1 MDNQLII
8 AANQSREL
16 IEYDDDAHLSAD
28 PKVSAIVLHEH
39 ASLEWD
45 VLQNESNGDPLQ
57 REFKVRQ
64 MADSRLKIVVI
75 TFNGGDIR
83 NTYHVDLDGEGA
95 ETQVHGLYLIDKTQ
109 HVENRLKVNH
119 NVPHC
124 TSSEKFKGILDDE
137 ATAIFNGH
145 VYVAKNAQKT
155 DAQQNNSNILLTSK
169 AKINSQPFLEI
180 YADDVKCS
188 HGTSTGQLD
197 QEAMFYMRQRGIS
210 KANARILL
218 MYAFAAEVSNHI
230 GNEMLH
236 EHIDDMIKRRLR
248 GELSSCENCVL
259 RCSHP
264 KDYNFDIDY
273 SKI

>member
-8 AANQSREL
+8 AANQSREI
-16 IEYDDDAHLSAD
+16 IEYDDDAHLTPE
-28 PKVSAIVLHEH
+28 PKVSEIVLNENS
-39 ASLEWD
+39 SLELY
-45 VLQNESNGDPLQ
+45 VLQNVNNEASIQ
-57 REFKVRQ
+57 REFKIRQ

-83 NTYHVDLDGEGA
+83 NRYTVNLDGEGA
-95 ETQVHGLYLIDKTQ
+95 DTQIHGLYLIDKTQ
-109 HVENRLKVNH
+109 HVENYLKVNH
-119 NVPHC
+119 NVRHC
-124 TSSEKFKGILDDE
+124 TSNEKFKGILDDE
-137 ATAIFNGH
+137 ATGVFNGH
-145 VYVAKNAQKT
+145 VYVAKDAQKT

-230 GNEMLH
+230 GNAMLH

-248 GELSSCENCVL
+248 GELSSCETCVL

-264 KDYNFDIDY
+264 KEYNFDIDY

>member
-8 AANQSREL
+8 AANQSREI
-16 IEYDDDAHLSAD
+16 IEYDDDAHLTPE
-28 PKVSAIVLHEH
+28 PKVSEIVLNENS
-39 ASLEWD
+39 SLELY
-45 VLQNESNGDPLQ
+45 VLQNVNNEASIQ
-57 REFKVRQ
+57 REFKIRQ
-64 MADSRLKIVVI
+64 LADSRLKIVVI
-75 TFNGGDIR
+75 TFNGGDIH
-83 NTYHVDLDGEGA
+83 NTYTVNLDGEGA
-95 ETQVHGLYLIDKTQ
+95 DTQIYGLYLIDKKQ
-109 HVENRLKVNH
+109 HVENYLKVNH

-124 TSSEKFKGILDDE
+124 TSNEKFKGVLDDE
-137 ATAIFNGH
+137 ATGIFNGH
-145 VYVAKNAQKT
+145 VYVAKSAQKT
-155 DAQQNNSNILLTSK
+155 DAQQNNSNIILTPR

-248 GELSSCENCVL
+248 GELSSCETCVL

>member
-8 AANQSREL
+8 AANQSREI
-16 IEYDDDAHLSAD
+16 IEYDDDAHLSSD
-28 PKVSAIVLHEH
+28 TLVSEIVLNENS
-39 ASLEWD
+39 SLELY
-45 VLQNESNGDPLQ
+45 VLQNVSNEASIQ
-57 REFKVRQ
+57 REFKIRQ
-64 MADSRLKIVVI
+64 LADSRLKIVVI
-75 TFNGGDIR
+75 TFNGGDVR
-83 NTYHVDLDGEGA
+83 NAYHVDLDGEGA
-95 ETQVHGLYLIDKTQ
+95 DTQIYGLYLIDKKQ
-109 HVENRLKVNH
+109 HVENYLKVNH

-124 TSSEKFKGILDDE
+124 TSNEKFKGVLDDE
-137 ATAIFNGH
+137 ATGIFNGH
-145 VYVAKNAQKT
+145 VYVAKDAQKT
-155 DAQQNNSNILLTSK
+155 DAHQNNSNIILTPK

-248 GELSSCENCVL
+248 GELSSCETCVL

-264 KDYNFDIDY
+264 KEYNFDIDY